1 MAFDMQLGNESEK
14 IGYSEED
21 FFIIITKEEGFPN
34 LEWLWEEFY
43 KSPTIDSQ
51 RAKLIAEELE
61 IAKNHKRIKSRHSLV
76 RFINRVLPFFRSSNE
91 LQENIKC
98 LSD

>member
-1 MAFDMQLGNESEK
+1 MAFDMYLDGKNEK
-14 IGYSEED
+14 IHYSEED
-21 FFIIITKEEGFPN
+21 FFMIITKEDDFPN

-43 KSPTIDSQ
+43 CSPKIDGQ

-61 IAKNHKRIKSRHSLV
+61 LAKKHKRIKSRHSLIK
-76 RFINRVLPFFRSSNE
+76 FIDRVHPFFSKAGVLNKG
-91 LQENIKC
+91 IKC